1 MTVFET
7 LGLIIVLPL
16 AIIALFITIG
26 LIAEIVRSAVRALRK
41 ERDDK

>member
-1 MTVFET
+1 MTVFDI
-7 LGLIIVLPL
+7 LGVIIVLPL

-41 ERDDK
+41 DRDNK